1 MRESWS
7 LVLRLIN
14 CIPPEYPWHKKWILK
29 KHPRSPNET
38 ELSAALL
45 QLLQLLRRYH
55 MCRSLFGSLTKISY
69 HWRMP
74 RAFPDFR
81 LVLIL
86 LAGLSIALTG
96 YSSAEPQ
103 LPFSKKLSVS
113 TFQSNWWSPSEF
125 VIEPED
131 VEEEVEELKQLDD
144 LFFVSATPDFV
155 FLNSP
160 SFAKINFLSIFSGRL
175 EFLNIPPPYLS
186 QLS

>member
-14 CIPPEYPWHKKWILK
+14 CIPPEYPWHKKWILER
-29 KHPRSPNET
+29 HSRSPNET
-38 ELSAALL
+38 ELSTTLFH
-45 QLLQLLRRYH
+45 LLQLLRSYLLW
-55 MCRSLFGSLTKISY
+55 SSVFGSVRKISY
-69 HWRMP
+69 HYRVP
-74 RAFPDFR
+74 RALSEFR

-86 LAGLSIALTG
+86 LAGLSIALPG

-113 TFQSNWWSPSEF
+113 TSQSNWWSPSDF
-125 VIEPED
+125 LIGPED